1 MPALQKDDNKCR
13 NKREN
18 DNGYEIINVQE
29 WIEKDDLLEGK
40 TTY

>member
-1 MPALQKDDNKCR
+1 MIINAGIKEVIIKA
-13 NKREN
+13 EN